1 MSNDLKLYF
10 NKSDR
15 MTVNKDKTTLYTLDI
30 KLLENTDVIH
40 PRLYLSTANDIR
52 KCNYFYIKDFD
63 RYYYVTKLE
72 CEKQRYILEGEVDV
86 LSSHIDKIKEQ
97 SVIVKRSGADDLMNL
112 YLNDPKFVLLNMPRI
127 QLKSFDNGFK
137 YQGNKVKNFIL
148 TINGSGQGST
158 PPNTGG
164 DN

>member
-1 MSNDLKLYF
+1 
-10 NKSDR
+10 
-15 MTVNKDKTTLYTLDI
+15 
-30 KLLENTDVIH
+30 
-40 PRLYLSTANDIR
+40 
-52 KCNYFYIKDFD
+52 
-63 RYYYVTKLE
+63 
-72 CEKQRYILEGEVDV
+72 
-86 LSSHIDKIKEQ
+86 
-97 SVIVKRSGADDLMNL
+97 MNL